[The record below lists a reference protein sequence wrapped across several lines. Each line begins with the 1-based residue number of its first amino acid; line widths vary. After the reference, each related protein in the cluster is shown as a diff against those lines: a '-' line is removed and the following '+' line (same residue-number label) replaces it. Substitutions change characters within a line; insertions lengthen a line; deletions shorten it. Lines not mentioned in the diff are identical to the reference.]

1 MKIIDPQKIIF
12 SLYKIFL
19 LLLTVALISGACKND
34 YETIQALTTESN
46 LPDVTGFD
54 IEMTYTDSG
63 ILKGKITAP
72 EVLQYNQKEEPYYE
86 FPKGMKAIFHDPN
99 GNETSYIQSNYAIF
113 YTEKELWE
121 GRYQVV
127 GQNYGTGEKIET
139 EQIFWDQ
146 KDNRIYSDKFTTITN
161 ADGVFTGENGF
172 EAEGGLR
179 NYRMKGYS
187 GRVTVKDT
195 PSEVETP

>member
-1 MKIIDPQKIIF
+1 MKIIDSKKIIF
-12 SLYKIFL
+12 SFGIFL
-19 LLLTVALISGACKND
+19 LFLAVALISSACKND
-34 YETIQALTTESN
+34 YETIQALTTEST

-63 ILKGKITAP
+63 ILKAKIFAP

-86 FPKGMKAIFHDPN
+86 FPKGMKVVFHDPA
-99 GNETSYIQSNYAIF
+99 GTETSYIQSKYAIF

-127 GQNYGTGEKIET
+127 GQNYSTGERIET
-139 EQIFWDQ
+139 EQIFFDQ
-146 KDNRIYSDKFTTITN
+146 KDNHIYSDKFTTITN

-195 PSEVETP
+195 PAEEETP